1 MTGNTLSRK
10 LDSAIDEF
18 QDMAIEELQN
28 EGKQMADKA
37 IQSVSERIT
46 NEFIEKIE
54 DKELRAAVAGTMTK
68 MDSADELISAFK
80 AIGGNSELLH
90 QSVHEINQNI
100 EKFVKGEI
108 SRVDLM
114 VSMADTAEFYITDTI
129 EKMAT
134 VSAVEY
140 GSLAPAIGKMS
151 GYVAGSLFKEAVGP
165 FIRAA
170 KKAQMAR
177 KKYEQLHGL
186 YEQAIAQMQQQ
197 RKDFERETAELFQRR
212 QDIIN
217 ACFESL
223 DAAIS
228 QKDVNKASAALDEIA
243 KEFNGGKGLRFKKFD
258 DFDDFISNSDDELIL

>member
-10 LDSAIDEF
+10 LDSAVDEF
-18 QDMAIEELQN
+18 QDIAIEELQN

-54 DKELRAAVAGTMTK
+54 DKELR
-68 MDSADELISAFK
+68 ADELISAFK

>member
-54 DKELRAAVAGTMTK
+54 DKELR
-68 MDSADELISAFK
+68 ADELISAFK

>member
-151 GYVAGSLFKEAVGP
+151 GYVAGSLFKEALLLELLKKLKWHVKNMSN
-165 FIRAA
+165 FTDFMNKLSLKCNSNA
-170 KKAQMAR
+170 KILSVKLQNYSKDAKTLLTPVLKVWTRQFL
-177 KKYEQLHGL
+177 KK
-186 YEQAIAQMQQQ
+186 M
-197 RKDFERETAELFQRR
+197 
-212 QDIIN
+212 
-217 ACFESL
+217 
-223 DAAIS
+223 
-228 QKDVNKASAALDEIA
+228 
-243 KEFNGGKGLRFKKFD
+243 
-258 DFDDFISNSDDELIL
+258 